1 MNLISYTRYP
11 IPKSV
16 TGNAY
21 LNVQFEIG
29 YALPS
34 TYPDELKDNTFLV
47 MYGVKGHVNH
57 VPDVYDDHPI
67 IYSSHTTTDITTES
81 TGIKTASK
89 TPRDHGRDKSR
100 PFFMYC
106 NLTKSHHGN
115 NALMKAFAY
124 NNEKPLIERNPLQ
137 FYSLRGQLLDIVE
150 VTLTEW
156 NRSKVQFNEDSP
168 VVVTLFF

>member
-1 MNLISYTRYP
+1 
-11 IPKSV
+11 
-16 TGNAY
+16 
-21 LNVQFEIG
+21 
-29 YALPS
+29 
-34 TYPDELKDNTFLV
+34 

-57 VPDVYDDHPI
+57 VPDVYDDHSI

-89 TPRDHGRDKSR
+89 TPRDHGKDKTR
-100 PFFMYC
+100 PLFMYC
-106 NLTKSHHGN
+106 NLTKGRHGN

-124 NNEKPLIERNPLQ
+124 NNEKTLIECNPLQ

-156 NRSKVQFNEDSP
+156 NRSKVQFNEDNP
-168 VVVTLFF
+168 VVVTLFFKKKELDRPGRKYIKLDESMEHETPI